1 MKKCDNGQIDKIGFY
16 IARGGMN
23 MKKDLRYQKTKIAIL
38 RAIEVLLQNKDFE
51 KISIKDICETA
62 QVSRSAFYLHYTD
75 KYDLAKQCQL
85 ELIETGNRFIK
96 ERVITKRDK
105 LMLTMLNLLLGE
117 GKVLALLI
125 SSHGSSEIQESIR
138 AVMRQNMQKN
148 ILPLT
153 NLKFANSTEERY
165 FLSFF
170 SNAIFGVI
178 QEWINSGQKESPEEI
193 VALVDKN
200 FSFEFK

>member
-1 MKKCDNGQIDKIGFY
+1 M
-16 IARGGMN
+16 
-23 MKKDLRYQKTKIAIL
+23 KDLRYQKTKTAIL
-38 RAIEVLLQNKDFE
+38 RAIEKLLQNKDFE
-51 KISIKDICETA
+51 KISIKDICEEA

-85 ELIETGNRFIK
+85 ELIETANMLIK
-96 ERVITKRDK
+96 ERVIVKRKD
-105 LMLTMLNLLLGE
+105 LMLTMLNLLLGKE
-117 GKVLALLI
+117 RVMALLI
-125 SSHGSSEIQESIR
+125 SSHGSSEIQENIR
-138 AVMRQNMQKN
+138 QVMRENMRKN

-153 NLKFANSTEERY
+153 DLKFEGPTEERY

-170 SNAIFGVI
+170 SNALFGII

-200 FSFEFK
+200 FLFEFK